1 MKEIRIVLTMDCEPT
16 TATNSPRASGPAD
29 WAQGERAVKGYFN
42 IARTYG
48 LPVSYFVHPEAA
60 ISQAGLFK
68 ELAGRGACLGLHM
81 HPWKYSMWRHG
92 SGKYFEDYGALSEPD
107 QRSLLNEASRLWGEA
122 IGHSPLYFRP
132 GTFSANDA
140 MFRALAAEG
149 FRGGSCSI
157 PGRVWPDVRAVW
169 SGTEPDP
176 HRANAQFRHIRGSL
190 EFAEVPCS
198 VDFSTVLKEEA
209 KRRQQHPDLRP
220 DTDWPAKHG
229 ISYETI
235 ATNILAQ
242 IKTRAPAIPVIV
254 ILTHNHFEY
263 SDGANAVTRRLKA
276 SLDAVRAAC
285 SATGVTPVGSTLAEV
300 VDQML
305 RVPAVPEVFISPESV
320 RFS

>member
-1 MKEIRIVLTMDCEPT
+1 MKEIRVVLTMDCEPT

-29 WAQGERAVKGYFN
+29 WAQGERAVSGYFN
-42 IARTYG
+42 IARSYG
-48 LPVSYFVHPEAA
+48 LPVTYFLHPEAA

-68 ELAGRGACLGLHM
+68 ALAGKGACLGLHL

-92 SGKYFEDYGALSEPD
+92 SGKYFEEYGGLSEAD
-107 QRSLLNEASRLWGEA
+107 QRSLLQESSGLWSEA
-122 IGHSPLYFRP
+122 IGHRPLYFRP

-157 PGRVWPDVRAVW
+157 PGRVWPDVRAAW
-169 SGTEPDP
+169 SGAEPDP
-176 HRANAQFRHIRGSL
+176 HRASAQFRHVPGSL
-190 EFAEVPCS
+190 GFADVPCS
-198 VDFSTVLKEEA
+198 VDFSTVLKEE
-209 KRRQQHPDLRP
+209 KRRRQQHPDLRP

-229 ISYETI
+229 ISYQTI
-235 ATNILAQ
+235 AANILAQ
-242 IKTRAPAIPVIV
+242 IQARAPANPVIV

-263 SDGANAVTRRLKA
+263 SDGDHAVSRRLKA

-285 SATGVTPVGSTLAEV
+285 SAAGVTPIGATIAEV
-300 VDQML
+300 VDRVL
-305 RVPAVPEVFISPESV
+305 SVPAAPEVFAPPESV